1 MCDLDLAMKKP
12 YETLI
17 LGRVSHSEA
26 STSKIA
32 VPEARVIASV
42 PSSIHSQKPPLHGK
56 AWLNGSGLSQQHGH
70 RSIQQSCLRIF
81 RNDK

>member
-1 MCDLDLAMKKP
+1 MNSIVCIFSHDPWGLQVTTQGVPVCDLDLAMKKP

-17 LGRVSHSEA
+17 LGRVSHSED
-26 STSKIA
+26 SSSKFT

-56 AWLNGSGLSQQHGH
+56 A
-70 RSIQQSCLRIF
+70 
-81 RNDK
+81 